1 MNQERGVDADDV
13 AVAAVEEVGM
23 GVPADPAVG
32 LEQRDLVAGRKE
44 VGRRQ
49 PGDPAADDGDKAP
62 AWLIWFHTRYSER
75 PPVRIGLMAETLSR
89 GQVPAVRGRHKA
101 LDQRGCR
108 R

>member
-1 MNQERGVDADDV
+1 VNQERGVDADDE
-13 AVAAVEEVGM
+13 AVAAVVEMGVGM
-23 GVPADPAVG
+23 PADPAVG
-32 LEQRDLVAGRKE
+32 LEKCDLVAGRKE

-62 AWLIWFHTRYSER
+62 AWLMWFHTRYSER
-75 PPVRIGLMAETLSR
+75 PPVRIGLMAETLSG
-89 GQVPAVRGRHKA
+89 GQVPAVPGRHEA